1 MAKTLTLRL
10 DDETYR
16 ALKEAAQRERRSV
29 ANLIETAAMER
40 IRERQFTDDYEMAE
54 IFANDNLV
62 KRLKKGSE
70 DARKRRG
77 RFAE

>member
-1 MAKTLTLRL
+1 MRMENT
-10 DDETYR
+10 ETR
-16 ALKEAAQRERRSV
+16 TTTTRDIPLAVCWHLARFNKGAG
-29 ANLIETAAMER
+29 
-40 IRERQFTDDYEMAE
+40 DYEMAE

-77 RFAE
+77 RFVE

>member
-29 ANLIETAAMER
+29 ANLIETAAMEK

-77 RFAE
+77 RFVE